1 MEVLIREEGEAA
13 ARRVESAW
21 NAHPV
26 GRQLLATA
34 GDDLGRA
41 SRDYPLAAAR
51 SIRDWQGDVLD
62 LVVREGGA
70 KKSAARF
77 WALGVNGVG
86 VALMVLV
93 FSQTG
98 GLVGAEIGVAGG
110 TAVLAQRVLEAI
122 FGEDAVRRLARQAKR
137 DLDSR
142 VEALMAD
149 ELARYTA
156 ALDAVDVRP
165 ELAGEIV
172 AAVADLEAVR
182 ASDEHL
188 RFAGSHQHELTGQ
201 AGPAALEAGPAPEAE
216 AVEGEIIETG
226 REPG

>member
-1 MEVLIREEGEAA
+1 MAA
-13 ARRVESAW
+13 ARA
-21 NAHPV
+21 
-26 GRQLLATA
+26 
-34 GDDLGRA
+34 
-41 SRDYPLAAAR
+41 
-51 SIRDWQGDVLD
+51 IRDWKGDVLD

-122 FGEDAVRRLARQAKR
+122 FGEDAVRRLAKQAKR
-137 DLDSR
+137 DLDAR
-142 VEALMAD
+142 VETLMAA

-165 ELAGEIV
+165 EQAGEIL
-172 AAVADLEAVR
+172 AAVEDLDDLRSTDGQLQLSTPAQAA
-182 ASDEHL
+182 ASQ
-188 RFAGSHQHELTGQ
+188 RELG
-201 AGPAALEAGPAPEAE
+201 ASAPAALDA
-216 AVEGEIIETG
+216 AVGQPLEGEVIES
-226 REPG
+226 RADQQ